1 MDYMPPTSVMNF
13 LNEVSG
19 SFPSAISLASGRPSD
34 RFFDR
39 LDPQA
44 LLNGLVVYE
53 RYSAGDH
60 GGGQVHSQLLQYG
73 RTAGIISELVAQQVR
88 SDEAVPARTDRVLIT
103 SGCQEALAVCLPAL
117 CPEPSDVLLVC
128 NPTYIGA
135 TGAAKAE
142 RVAVAALPNS
152 GPCVAEAIELAVLQ
166 LRRNGRRARAV
177 YLIPD
182 FDNPTG
188 RVLDLAARRDVLQVC
203 ARHRVIVLEDNP
215 YRLFRYEG
223 DAIPPM
229 AALDEVGSVIYLST
243 FSKTLTPSL
252 RVGAAILPETIFG
265 DAGACRV
272 LWEDLV
278 QRKSFV
284 TLNTSQITQAI
295 VAGLLIE
302 QGVSLRGW
310 IRPALDWY
318 RANRDLMLCQLDC
331 VFSPFSDQI
340 RWNRPSGGFF
350 LTLDLPFRFS
360 AESMNECARDDNVIV
375 MPMSFFAL
383 DDSQDYRIRLAFSAV
398 TPEQIRT
405 SVTGLGRYVARRL
418 GRELPSLVGGLREG

>member
-1 MDYMPPTSVMNF
+1 MDYMPQTSVMNF

-34 RFFDR
+34 RFFNR

-44 LLNGLVVYE
+44 LLNALVVYE
-53 RYSAGDH
+53 RYTAGDD
-60 GGGQVHSQLLQYG
+60 GGRQVHSQLLQYG

-88 SDEAVPARTDRVLIT
+88 SDEGVPARTDRVLIT
-103 SGCQEALAVCLPAL
+103 SGCQEALAICLPAL

-128 NPTYIGA
+128 NPTYVGA
-135 TGAAKAE
+135 TGAAAAA
-142 RVAVAALPNS
+142 RVAVSALRNS
-152 GPCVAEAIELAVLQ
+152 ELSIAEAIEFAVLQ
-166 LRRNGRRARAV
+166 LRRQARRARAL

-188 RVLDLAARRDVLQVC
+188 RVLDTPARRDILQVC
-203 ARHRVIVLEDNP
+203 DRHRIVVLEDNP
-215 YRLFRYEG
+215 YGLFRYEG

-229 AALDEVGSVIYLST
+229 AALDEAGSVIYLST
-243 FSKTLTPSL
+243 FSKTLCPSL

-265 DAGACRV
+265 DAGACRI
-272 LWEDLV
+272 LWDDLV
-278 QRKSFV
+278 QRKSFL

-318 RANRDLMLCQLDC
+318 RANRDIMLCQLDS
-331 VFSPFSDQI
+331 VFSPLSDQV

-350 LTLDLPFRFS
+350 LTLDLPFRFE
-360 AESMNECARDDNVIV
+360 AESVDECARRDNVIV

-383 DDSQDYRIRLAFSAV
+383 DNSQDYRIRLAFSAV
-398 TPEQIRT
+398 TPEQIRS
-405 SVTGLGRYVARRL
+405 SVTGLGCYVAWRL
-418 GRELPSLVGGLREG
+418 GRELPGYVGELRER